1 MEEFGNWAT
10 VYDRFRQWRDAGA
23 FQALMEAVIAEA
35 ARRDQVGL
43 SPVGIDSTTA
53 RAHHDAAGIRV
64 DARTL
69 AALEKALTEGRGPGN
84 EQKDQGAAEP
94 GDAAEA
100 ARRRLHQRFRAR
112 LKAAALGR
120 SRGGL
125 TEIRKYSL
133 PEALWD
139 RPAGTGTVT
148 WPGLPCKSIGK
159 PGRSR

>member
-1 MEEFGNWAT
+1 MEEFGNGPT

-35 ARRDQVGL
+35 ARRDQVRL
-43 SPVGIDSTTA
+43 SPVGVDSTTA
-53 RAHHDAAGIRV
+53 RAHHDAAGMRV

-84 EQKDQGAAEP
+84 EQKDQGAAEA
-94 GDAAEA
+94 GDVAEA
-100 ARRRLHQRFRAR
+100 ARRDERRRLHQRFRAR
-112 LKAAALGR
+112 LKAAALSR

-148 WPGLPCKSIGK
+148 WPGLP
-159 PGRSR
+159 